1 MREMEKV
8 SIKKYGNILEITVR
22 LPWPEIEPPQIYP
35 YEPVSWSTEPTP
47 PRKPLKYDLLI
58 AAQAEAVK
66 RRKTVRAAMKRRAK
80 TLRLE
85 GTSVETIAR
94 MLAKSPAT
102 IYAWLKANKK
112 QIQK

>member
-8 SIKKYGNILEITVR
+8 SIKKHGNILEITVR
-22 LPWPEIEPPQIYP
+22 LPWPEIEPPKIYP
-35 YEPVSWSTEPTP
+35 YQPVSWSTEPTP

-66 RRKTVRAAMKRRAK
+66 RRKAVRAAMRHRAV

-85 GTSVETIAR
+85 GKSVETIAR

-102 IYAWLKANKK
+102 IYAWFKAHKD
-112 QIQK
+112 QTQK